1 MNMKITKTALHL
13 FTLIFATFLVSQ
25 CKSKTKGEFNVT
37 VKYKNLN
44 RMMARDKTGR
54 IDTGVTVTTTRIMLE
69 EIPFGGDMTPVI
81 LDSVTLT
88 KNNGEVELK
97 GNGKEE
103 AIFQLVVEKGP
114 MLLLVNDEEDISID
128 IDLSKRDNYYTVS
141 GSKASADLKEFIRQ
155 YSDKTLAVNNSF
167 ESLDSLKQLGASDSM
182 VISGTQKKN
191 TDLTALN
198 TFLKNFINRSTHPA
212 LSLFALGWSSR
223 SFPQAEF
230 EKSLDDVVKKFPG
243 HNTLKT
249 LKSTYD
255 LQKQQLAEQE
265 KKQVQ
270 SSRIG
275 KPAPDLTMPDAE
287 GKTVSITSFRGKYL
301 LVDFWAS
308 WCGPC
313 RQENPNVV
321 KAFNRYKDKNF
332 IILGVSLDKEK
343 EPWLKAVKD
352 DQLAWTQMSDLKYW
366 DSKAVEVY
374 KFEGI
379 PYNVLIDPQGNIIA
393 ENLRGF
399 DLEKRLAQVLE

>member
-1 MNMKITKTALHL
+1 MKITRITLHL
-13 FTLIFATFLVSQ
+13 FILIVAAFLVSQ

-54 IDTGVTVTTTRIMLE
+54 IDTGSTVTTTRILLE

-88 KNNGEVELK
+88 NNNGEVELK
-97 GNGKEE
+97 GNGTEE
-103 AIFQLVVEKGP
+103 AVFQLVVEKGP
-114 MLLLVNDEEDISID
+114 MLLLVNDEENISID

-141 GSKASADLKEFIRQ
+141 GSKATTDLKEFIRQ

-167 ESLDSLKQLGASDSM
+167 ESLDSMKQLGASDSS

-191 TDLTALN
+191 SDLTSLN
-198 TFLKNFINRSTHPA
+198 KFLQDFIDRSTHPA

-230 EKSLDDVVKKFPG
+230 EKSLDDVVRKFPD

-275 KPAPDLTMPDAE
+275 KPAPDLNMPDAD
-287 GKTVSITSFRGKYL
+287 GKAVSITSFRGKYL

-332 IILGVSLDKEK
+332 TILGVSLDKEK
-343 EPWLKAVKD
+343 DPWLKAVKD
-352 DQLAWTQMSDLKYW
+352 DQLDWTQMSDLKYW

-374 KFEGI
+374 RFEGI
-379 PYNVLIDPQGNIIA
+379 PYNVLIDPKGNVIA

-399 DLEKRLAQVLE
+399 DLEKKLAEVLE

>member
-1 MNMKITKTALHL
+1 MKITKTAFHL
-13 FTLIFATFLVSQ
+13 LTLIITALLLSQ
-25 CKSKTKGEFNVT
+25 CQSKTKGEFTVT

-44 RMMARDKTGR
+44 RMMAHDNTGS
-54 IDTGVTVTTTRIMLE
+54 IDTSVKITTTRILLE
-69 EIPFGGDMTPVI
+69 EIPFGGDMAPVI
-81 LDSVTLT
+81 LDSATLT

-114 MLLLVNDEEDISID
+114 MLLLVNDEENINID
-128 IDLSKRDNYYTVS
+128 IDLSKRDNYYTIS

-155 YSDKTLAVNNSF
+155 YSEKTLVVNNSF
-167 ESLDSLKQLGASDSM
+167 ESLDSMKQLGASDSTM
-182 VISGTQKKN
+182 ISGTQKKN
-191 TDLTALN
+191 SDLAALN
-198 TFLKNFINRSTHPA
+198 TFLKNFIDRSTHPA

-230 EKSLDDVVKKFPG
+230 EKSLADVVKKFPD
-243 HNTLKT
+243 HTTLKT
-249 LKSTYD
+249 LQSTYN
-255 LQKQQLAEQE
+255 LQKQQMAEQE
-265 KKQVQ
+265 NKRVP
-270 SSRIG
+270 SSLIG
-275 KPAPDLTMPDAE
+275 KPAPDLSMPDAE
-287 GKTVSITSFRGKYL
+287 GKTISINSFRGKYL

-332 IILGVSLDKEK
+332 TILGVSLDKEK

-352 DQLAWTQMSDLKYW
+352 DQLAWTHMSDLKHW

-374 KFEGI
+374 RFEGI
-379 PYNVLIDPQGNIIA
+379 PYNVLIDPKGNVIA

-399 DLEKRLAQVLE
+399 DLEKKLAEVLE